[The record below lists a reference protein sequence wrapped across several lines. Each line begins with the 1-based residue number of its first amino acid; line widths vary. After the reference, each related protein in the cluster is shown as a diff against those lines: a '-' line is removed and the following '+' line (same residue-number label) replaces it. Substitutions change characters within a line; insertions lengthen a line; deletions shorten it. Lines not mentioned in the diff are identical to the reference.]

1 MKETVNRYAVIT
13 AYFLIYVVWGS
24 TYYFIGVALQG
35 IPPFLLGAL
44 RFTVAGIILLAA
56 CRFRGERVFDLRLI
70 RRSAVSGI
78 VLLFVDMAVIM
89 LAQRYVSSSL
99 VAIVASSTAV
109 WIMLL
114 DAPMWRHNFRNL
126 PAVGGVLLGFAG
138 VTMLYVEQLREGEAL
153 QRHGEY
159 GILLLIVGCVSWAL
173 GTLYTKYRSSEVE
186 NVYAFS
192 GAAWQMVFASLA
204 FWMCACVT
212 GEWVETDW
220 RAVSVWSWSA
230 LAYLVTCGSILVVS
244 VFLRFLSLAT
254 FCKPTICK
262 ILFRETNPGR
272 DKNGTKPQENKI
284 KNASSPASL
293 VMDFS
298 FLCKG
303 TILSREKQAISYKY
317 VVNQPF
323 ISHGHFQEDTANASH
338 TDLCCLFQRS
348 VKICFMSFVHY
359 GISAVAHCLGQMY
372 NPPAIISNAE
382 CVSNQ

>member
-1 MKETVNRYAVIT
+1 MRHKRYIFLFILTVSVSLLVIGCVYNVISGKPWYANIMVQFFLNLPLCIGLGFIDFGVIN
-13 AYFLIYVVWGS
+13 LIYK
-24 TYYFIGVALQG
+24 
-35 IPPFLLGAL
+35 
-44 RFTVAGIILLAA
+44 
-56 CRFRGERVFDLRLI
+56 RLKQ
-70 RRSAVSGI
+70 RNNAV
-78 VLLFVDMAVIM
+78 
-89 LAQRYVSSSL
+89 R
-99 VAIVASSTAV
+99 
-109 WIMLL
+109 
-114 DAPMWRHNFRNL
+114 
-126 PAVGGVLLGFAG
+126 
-138 VTMLYVEQLREGEAL
+138 
-153 QRHGEY
+153 
-159 GILLLIVGCVSWAL
+159 
-173 GTLYTKYRSSEVE
+173 
-186 NVYAFS
+186 
-192 GAAWQMVFASLA
+192 
-204 FWMCACVT
+204 
-212 GEWVETDW
+212 
-220 RAVSVWSWSA
+220 
-230 LAYLVTCGSILVVS
+230 ILVVS

-348 VKICFMSFVHY
+348 VKICFMPFVHY

>member
-1 MKETVNRYAVIT
+1 M
-13 AYFLIYVVWGS
+13 S
-24 TYYFIGVALQG
+24 
-35 IPPFLLGAL
+35 
-44 RFTVAGIILLAA
+44 
-56 CRFRGERVFDLRLI
+56 
-70 RRSAVSGI
+70 
-78 VLLFVDMAVIM
+78 
-89 LAQRYVSSSL
+89 
-99 VAIVASSTAV
+99 
-109 WIMLL
+109 
-114 DAPMWRHNFRNL
+114 L
-126 PAVGGVLLGFAG
+126 PAVVWRRGGSPAAGFLAPG
-138 VTMLYVEQLREGEAL
+138 GS
-153 QRHGEY
+153 RHAFCSS
-159 GILLLIVGCVSWAL
+159 VGWLAAA
-173 GTLYTKYRSSEVE
+173 RR
-186 NVYAFS
+186 NS
-192 GAAWQMVFASLA
+192 GRAPSVGRRP
-204 FWMCACVT
+204 FW
-212 GEWVETDW
+212 W
-220 RAVSVWSWSA
+220 
-230 LAYLVTCGSILVVS
+230 LLVVS

-284 KNASSPASL
+284 KNASSPASI

-348 VKICFMSFVHY
+348 VKICFMPFVHY

>member
-1 MKETVNRYAVIT
+1 MANGDILSDFGINLLEEEIDDVIFQT
-13 AYFLIYVVWGS
+13 NEFLTDATFTG
-24 TYYFIGVALQG
+24 AQG
-35 IPPFLLGAL
+35 PFRWL
-44 RFTVAGIILLAA
+44 
-56 CRFRGERVFDLRLI
+56 
-70 RRSAVSGI
+70 
-78 VLLFVDMAVIM
+78 
-89 LAQRYVSSSL
+89 
-99 VAIVASSTAV
+99 
-109 WIMLL
+109 
-114 DAPMWRHNFRNL
+114 
-126 PAVGGVLLGFAG
+126 
-138 VTMLYVEQLREGEAL
+138 
-153 QRHGEY
+153 
-159 GILLLIVGCVSWAL
+159 
-173 GTLYTKYRSSEVE
+173 
-186 NVYAFS
+186 
-192 GAAWQMVFASLA
+192 
-204 FWMCACVT
+204 
-212 GEWVETDW
+212 
-220 RAVSVWSWSA
+220 
-230 LAYLVTCGSILVVS
+230 LVVS

-348 VKICFMSFVHY
+348 VKICFMPFVHY

>member
-1 MKETVNRYAVIT
+1 MADNILSDFGIDILEEEIDDVIFQT
-13 AYFLIYVVWGS
+13 NEFLCDATFTGS
-24 TYYFIGVALQG
+24 QG
-35 IPPFLLGAL
+35 PFWWL
-44 RFTVAGIILLAA
+44 
-56 CRFRGERVFDLRLI
+56 
-70 RRSAVSGI
+70 
-78 VLLFVDMAVIM
+78 
-89 LAQRYVSSSL
+89 
-99 VAIVASSTAV
+99 
-109 WIMLL
+109 
-114 DAPMWRHNFRNL
+114 
-126 PAVGGVLLGFAG
+126 
-138 VTMLYVEQLREGEAL
+138 
-153 QRHGEY
+153 
-159 GILLLIVGCVSWAL
+159 
-173 GTLYTKYRSSEVE
+173 
-186 NVYAFS
+186 
-192 GAAWQMVFASLA
+192 
-204 FWMCACVT
+204 
-212 GEWVETDW
+212 
-220 RAVSVWSWSA
+220 
-230 LAYLVTCGSILVVS
+230 LVVS